1 MDTGAVQCFY
11 EPKGFLDT
19 VFEQTFPIPTVLLA
33 PTYPV
38 QPSSV
43 GEHLRKKRL
52 DISLSQADVAK
63 RLRVNEASVWNWENN
78 RSCPSIRL
86 IPRVIDFLGYVPDDS
101 KPESLG
107 QRIIAFRRL
116 RGLTRK
122 ELARRLGVDP
132 TTLAKWERGER
143 RPPAELLN
151 RLTGFAGH
159 GWRARLNDP
168 WMTITGTAAGR
179 QGRTGADE
187 TSGHTPPTG

>member
-33 PTYPV
+33 PTCPV

-86 IPRVIDFLGYVPDDS
+86 MPRVIDFLGYVPDDS

-116 RGLTRK
+116 RGLTQK
-122 ELARRLGVDP
+122 ELARRLDVDP
-132 TTLAKWERGER
+132 STLARWERNER
-143 RPPAELLN
+143 CPSKGLLE
-151 RLTGFAGH
+151 RL
-159 GWRARLNDP
+159 RRLMAPEWSSSEHD
-168 WMTITGTAAGR
+168 
-179 QGRTGADE
+179 
-187 TSGHTPPTG
+187 